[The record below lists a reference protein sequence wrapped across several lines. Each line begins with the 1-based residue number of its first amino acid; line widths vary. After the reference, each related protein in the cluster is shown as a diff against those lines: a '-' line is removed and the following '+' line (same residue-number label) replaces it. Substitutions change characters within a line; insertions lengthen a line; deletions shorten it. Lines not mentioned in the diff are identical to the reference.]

1 MAWPPIRAT
10 ADLISSARRRL
21 LSQRWAP
28 PQSRAVGPSSS
39 SGGEAGASDSRH
51 RGASP
56 PEKECFN
63 SRTLSQ
69 KAVSFSSSSPP
80 SSRTTASTDDSAP
93 DRRRQLLPSA
103 HQAALI
109 GQGRADQRLK
119 PAM

>member
-1 MAWPPIRAT
+1 
-10 ADLISSARRRL
+10 
-21 LSQRWAP
+21 
-28 PQSRAVGPSSS
+28 
-39 SGGEAGASDSRH
+39 SDSRH

-56 PEKECFN
+56 PKKESFN

-119 PAM
+119 PAMASSSEHSCMSVLPARGIGSTFMLTSSSIPSVPQAPA